1 MAGDVF
7 LYETLTIL
15 FIVDSKHSPD
25 LLTNEGLLRAFNLSA
40 LLSYKRAM
48 LAGIV

>member
-25 LLTNEGLLRAFNLSA
+25 LLSGEGLLRSSDLAA
-40 LLSYKRAM
+40 LFSYKRAM
-48 LAGIV
+48 LAGIL

>member
-25 LLTNEGLLRAFNLSA
+25 LLSGEGLLRSSGLAA
-40 LLSYKRAM
+40 LFSYKRAM
-48 LAGIV
+48 LAGIL